1 MAEAGLGDVAGI
13 PKLGS
18 NWSII
23 LHSLISTGQLGGAG
37 AGVGTKLEISIGQ
50 SPSEHWAINR
60 TNYNFLPSP
69 HPLPLGRIVSAETLG
84 DGLWIL
90 HNLLKISNILIPLD
104 FMGKKML
111 QNHHALH
118 YEEVLI

>member
-1 MAEAGLGDVAGI
+1 MAETGLGDVAGI

-90 HNLLKISNILIPLD
+90 HSLLKISNILIPLD
-104 FMGKKML
+104 FMGKGML
-111 QNHHALH
+111 QNPC
-118 YEEVLI
+118 YICI

>member
-1 MAEAGLGDVAGI
+1 MAEARLGWAGLGWAGLGDVAGI

-69 HPLPLGRIVSAETLG
+69 HPLPLGRIVSATTLW
-84 DGLWIL
+84 DGFSI
-90 HNLLKISNILIPLD
+90 IC
-104 FMGKKML
+104 
-111 QNHHALH
+111 
-118 YEEVLI
+118 

>member
-1 MAEAGLGDVAGI
+1 MAETGLGDVAGI

-69 HPLPLGRIVSAETLG
+69 HPVPLGRAYRLSDNTLG
-84 DGLWIL
+84 WIL
-90 HNLLKISNILIPLD
+90 HNLLKISNLLILHALD
-104 FMGKKML
+104 FMGKRML
-111 QNHHALH
+111 QNPCYMHMRK
-118 YEEVLI
+118 Y

>member
-1 MAEAGLGDVAGI
+1 MTEAGLGWAGLGWAGLGDVAGI

-23 LHSLISTGQLGGAG
+23 LHSLISTGQHGGAG

-50 SPSEHWAINR
+50 SPSEHWTINR

-69 HPLPLGRIVSAETLG
+69 HPLPLGRIVSAETLW
-84 DGLWIL
+84 DGFSI
-90 HNLLKISNILIPLD
+90 IC
-104 FMGKKML
+104 
-111 QNHHALH
+111 
-118 YEEVLI
+118 

>member
-1 MAEAGLGDVAGI
+1 MAETGLGDVAGI

-69 HPLPLGRIVSAETLG
+69 HPLPLGRIVSAETLW
-84 DGLWIL
+84 DGFSI
-90 HNLLKISNILIPLD
+90 KFAED
-104 FMGKKML
+104 FKSFDSTRFHGQKNVTKSML
-111 QNHHALH
+111 YAH
-118 YEEVLI
+118 EEVLI